1 MNTEIKLLLSR
12 PLVPQLMSFVLAF
25 LLLWQL
31 ASGIYA
37 WINLHGELA
46 LSKQDTF
53 IVTSPKRKP
62 VRILPLFGLYVPLSA
77 NDADVKESSLNLTV
91 VGVVLSSSGQDSHV
105 ILQLDNGEQKI
116 YQVGDVVPG
125 GARVMRITEEGV
137 LLNRKGD
144 VESLILPKNELLFEA
159 LPKPFED

>member
-37 WINLHGELA
+37 WINLHAEVSA
-46 LSKQDTF
+46 SKQDTF
-53 IVTSPKRKP
+53 IVASPKPKP

-91 VGVVLSSSGQDSHV
+91 VGVVLSSSEQDSHV
-105 ILQLDNGEQKI
+105 ILQLDDGEQKI